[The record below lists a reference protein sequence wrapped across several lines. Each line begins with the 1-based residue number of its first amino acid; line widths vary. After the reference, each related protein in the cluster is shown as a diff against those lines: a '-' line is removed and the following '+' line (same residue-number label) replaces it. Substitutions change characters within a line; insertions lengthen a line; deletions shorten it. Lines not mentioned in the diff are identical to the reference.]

1 MIINKRIKDL
11 KEQNYHTPPV
21 GIRPFKNPFLLL
33 SDVKALNLIASENKT
48 INTNTNTNTNINDND
63 DSENI
68 RYNKSDLNLV
78 QYEDSTEEDENLAR
92 HLQGEVYKSADDR
105 SDIKGY
111 TLLKSLSDDHNLFYK
126 SDTSNKIL
134 YGIRGTVTRTD
145 WMVDLEIMAKSLAGS
160 IGSLN
165 TDTSDKDIVTGK
177 TEKNVESGNLFLPHK
192 DLDERYADANE
203 KFDTIRRLFPK
214 SKIII
219 GAHSLG
225 NSVGLDVLYKH
236 QNDKNIKLFGYNGYF
251 HPIYTGEND
260 PRYKLIRTKYDMVS
274 FFNTK
279 KSETEPT
286 PNIDLAAISGAA
298 VIAGLY
304 GNHIRKIMNYRK
316 TLGIIPNLSK
326 PITPFKLDDISAL
339 PRNPSQFGKKES
351 KAMHDFT
358 DRWDDAIKMLDSP
371 EKTKQLKK
379 ITTDI
384 TDQTIAGFKLNDPRL
399 EPHADLTSSV
409 YKGKNVD
416 KAINSLYRKKTGI
429 LTKIQEA
436 GDEIFQAKKA
446 ISTQI
451 EDVAAATAES
461 AIVASGSAKV
471 MAAALF
477 FAEALIS
484 HVSTNFDI
492 KENNKRFIKK

>member
-1 MIINKRIKDL
+1 MIINKRIKEL
-11 KEQNYHTPPV
+11 KEENYHTPPV
-21 GIRPFKNPFLLL
+21 NIRPFKNPFLLL
-33 SDVKALNLIASENKT
+33 SDVKALNVIASENK
-48 INTNTNTNTNINDND
+48 NDNSNSNTNTNINNND

-68 RYNKSDLNLV
+68 RYNNSDLNLV

-92 HLQGEVYKSADDR
+92 HLQGEVYKSEDER

-111 TLLKSLSDDHNLFYK
+111 TLLKNLSDDHNLFYK

-160 IGSLN
+160 VGSLN
-165 TDTSDKDIVTGK
+165 TDSSDKDIVTGK
-177 TEKNVESGNLFLPHK
+177 TEKNLESGNIFLPHK
-192 DLDERYADANE
+192 DLDERYADANQ

-214 SKIII
+214 SKIVI

-251 HPIYTGEND
+251 HPIYTGEHD

-279 KSETEPT
+279 KSTTEPT

-304 GNHIRKIMNYRK
+304 ANHIKKIINYK
-316 TLGIIPNLSK
+316 KSLGIIPNLSD
-326 PITPFKLDDISAL
+326 PITPPKLDT
-339 PRNPSQFGKKES
+339 G
-351 KAMHDFT
+351 
-358 DRWDDAIKMLDSP
+358 IKNIEPVYDWVATLDMLDSP

-379 ITTDI
+379 ITKAI
-384 TDQTIAGFKLNDPRL
+384 TEQPIAGFKLNDPRL
-399 EPHADLTSSV
+399 EPHADLTGSI

-416 KAINSLYRKKTGI
+416 KAINKLYRKKTGI

-492 KENNKRFIKK
+492 KENNKRFIKN